1 MRVHIFVLI
10 IVISASALAQQI
22 PSDPVAR
29 LQEKL
34 NRGDIKL
41 EFNAKNGYLE
51 AVLKALDIPVSSQTL
66 VFSKTSLQ
74 LDRIGPW
81 APRALYFN
89 DDVYVGAVLD
99 GPILEF
105 ASVDPGTGG
114 VFYTMTQKQGAEP
127 EFDRQGTTCLLCH
140 NSSSTGGVPGFL
152 VRSIYPDRHGSAIA
166 SVGQDIA
173 TDQTPLKERWGGWYM
188 SGTHSEPQSLGNWK
202 SPMLTNEISSVKTY
216 LSRLN
221 VTSESPST
229 DLKSRFNVDSYLSP
243 YSDVV
248 ALMVLTHQTNLH
260 NLILATNQ
268 RARKAGYH
276 GSVDERDSE
285 SVNSVGRAV
294 EPLVRAMF
302 FVNEAPLTGPMK
314 GASEFASEFEDRGP
328 RDRKNRSLR
337 DFDLTRRLFRYP
349 LSYLVYSDSFNA
361 LPEAARKY
369 AYRRFRE
376 VLTGEDQRP
385 EFAHLSASN
394 RQAILEILIETKPDF
409 AAFITDS
416 GK

>member
-1 MRVHIFVLI
+1 MVM
-10 IVISASALAQQI
+10 ISGTVLAQQT
-22 PSDPVAR
+22 PTDPVAR

-34 NRGDIKL
+34 ERGEVKL
-41 EFNAKNGYLE
+41 EYNGKNGYL
-51 AVLKALDIPVSSQTL
+51 ASILKALDIPVSSQTL

-99 GPILEF
+99 GPILEL

-114 VFYTMTQKQGAEP
+114 VFYTVSQKPDAPP
-127 EFDRQGTTCLLCH
+127 EFERQGTTCLLCH
-140 NSSSTGGVPGFL
+140 NSSSTAGVPGFL

-202 SPMLTNEISSVKTY
+202 STMLTNEISSVRTY

-221 VTSESPST
+221 IGNENAPT
-229 DLKSRFNVDSYLSP
+229 DLKARFNVDSYLSP

-248 ALMVLTHQTNLH
+248 ALMVLTHQVNLH
-260 NLILATNQ
+260 NLIAATNQ

-276 GSVDERDSE
+276 GSVSENDTE
-285 SVNSVGRAV
+285 SVNSVGKAV

-302 FVNEAPLTGPMK
+302 FVNEAPLSGPMK
-314 GASEFASEFEDRGP
+314 GASGFTTDFENRGP
-328 RDRKNRSLR
+328 HDRKNRSLR
-337 DFDLTRRLFRYP
+337 DFDLSRRMFRYP
-349 LSYLVYSDSFNA
+349 LSYLVYSDGFNA

-376 VLTGEDQRP
+376 ILTGEDQRP
-385 EFAHLSASN
+385 EFAHLSVSD
-394 RQAILEILIETKPDF
+394 RQAILEILTETKPDF
-409 AAFITDS
+409 AGFMTDF